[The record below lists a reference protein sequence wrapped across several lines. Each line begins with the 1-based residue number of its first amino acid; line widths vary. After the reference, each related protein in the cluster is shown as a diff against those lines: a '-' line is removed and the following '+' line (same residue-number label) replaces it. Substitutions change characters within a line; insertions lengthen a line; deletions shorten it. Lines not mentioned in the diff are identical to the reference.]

1 MASAHSRR
9 TIAAS
14 ASALPDRCLSAN
26 IRAIGMGGQRKLSRS
41 TIGVAG
47 LGGVGGIAF
56 ELLVRSGVGSIK
68 ISDGGFFEQSNANRQ
83 SLWSNKTDGMK
94 KTEAA
99 IEFAAQVAPA
109 CSIQA
114 FPNITSSNSP
124 SFSAG
129 CASVIDATDSPS
141 SRLAVFRGCKE
152 NSIPYIFSS
161 ALGTRGMLCV
171 FGKHDFEEEF
181 APSKFGKR
189 NMACDHSLGPV
200 ANAIGCISAQM
211 AINLV
216 LSKPVISF
224 PQMLSLDAFSKSP
237 IIIHSFE

>member
-1 MASAHSRR
+1 MASAHRRR

-14 ASALPDRCLSAN
+14 ASAWSNRCLSAN
-26 IRAIGMGGQRKLSRS
+26 IRAIGKGGQRKLSQA
-41 TIGVAG
+41 TVGCAG
-47 LGGVGGIAF
+47 LGGVGGVAF

-68 ISDGGFFEQSNANRQ
+68 ISDGGFFEESNANRQ
-83 SLWSNKTDGMK
+83 SLWSKKTDGMK

-99 IEFAAQVAPA
+99 IEFAAHVSPA
-109 CSIQA
+109 CKIKTFSR
-114 FPNITSSNSP
+114 ITSSNSTQ
-124 SFSAG
+124 FSSG
-129 CASVIDATDSPS
+129 CASVIDATDSPA
-141 SRLAVFRGCKE
+141 SRLAVFRGCRE
-152 NSIPYIFSS
+152 NSAPYIFSS

-200 ANAIGCISAQM
+200 ANAIGCLAAQM
-211 AINLV
+211 AINLI

-237 IIIHSFE
+237 ILIHSFE